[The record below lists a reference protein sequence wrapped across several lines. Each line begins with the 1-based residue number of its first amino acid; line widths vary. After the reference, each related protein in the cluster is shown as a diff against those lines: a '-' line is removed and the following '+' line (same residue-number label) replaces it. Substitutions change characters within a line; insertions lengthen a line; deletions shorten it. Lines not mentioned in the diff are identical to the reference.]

1 MKTLFTNSRPVM
13 LMGVLWGMGCNSSP
27 SPQPGPFADDVA
39 FMRQHTPIL
48 VLEDGKTA
56 VAVAPAYPGRVITS
70 TYNTE
75 SRPGFASDGLNIK
88 IPKDLEIVG
97 YETDNRITN
106 VGENTWEPETGLP
119 SIWILGMYNPSP
131 ETTVVIPFREG
142 DEKELGPKVTDSYFG
157 KVPPEYLRVEDRRL
171 FFKGDGTLRSKIG
184 ISPQRALGMAGS
196 YDAAGRVLTV
206 VTYNVQR
213 APHGF
218 VNSMWEHQKEPYAG
232 DVINAYND
240 GPPEPGAPPLGPFYE
255 LETSSPAAALKPG
268 ETMRHIQRTFHI
280 HGPERSLNPLAEQL
294 LGADLKTINSAF

>member
-1 MKTLFTNSRPVM
+1 M
-13 LMGVLWGMGCNSSP
+13 LQVETSAGQRIEVKPTGCP
-27 SPQPGPFADDVA
+27 RRAAQRIA
-39 FMRQHTPIL
+39 
-48 VLEDGKTA
+48 
-56 VAVAPAYPGRVITS
+56 RV
-70 TYNTE
+70 
-75 SRPGFASDGLNIK
+75 G
-88 IPKDLEIVG
+88 VG

-106 VGENTWEPETGLP
+106 GGENTWEPETGLP

-142 DEKELGPKVTDSYFG
+142 DKKELGPKVTDSYFG

-218 VNSMWEHQKEPYAG
+218 VNSMWEHQEEPYAG

-240 GPPEPGAPPLGPFYE
+240 GSPEPGAPPLGPFYE

-280 HGPERSLNPLAEQL
+280 HGPENDLNPIAEQL
-294 LGADLKTINSAF
+294 LGADLKTIDSAF